1 MTESTGRRIA
11 IAALL
16 IAGGNI
22 LSRLLGLVRE
32 PVIAALYGVSGTSD
46 AWEVATRIPQSI
58 HELVIGGMVSGA
70 LIPVLSELADDEQA
84 LRRTFSTVAAM
95 VVAVAGT
102 ATVVMVLLAEPLVD
116 LAAAGLPPET
126 RKLAV
131 TLTRITL
138 PSLLFLGISAVTTA
152 RLYARDRYA
161 FPAFSTAS
169 LNGTLIV
176 FALALTP
183 VVGPPG
189 VALGYLAGAA
199 MHLLIQFP
207 ALVRDRARL
216 SPPAWLSD
224 SKFHQILRLY
234 APIAAGLV
242 VTQVLVVVD
251 ANLASRTGEGS
262 LAAMRFATRLQ
273 QFPLG
278 LVATA
283 MSLAYLPTLAR
294 AAPTSIR
301 GLASAVD
308 FRRHLAMAAK
318 VTTLLIVPITVVM
331 TVLSSPVIHAVYERG
346 DFDALA
352 TNVTGPAL
360 LIYAIQ
366 LPLTALDQLFIV
378 AFYAMRN
385 TITPVAVGIVG
396 GGVYLATALSLVEPL
411 GMLGLVTAN
420 TVQNSFHGLVLGIGL
435 WWLMRGTVQR
445 GSWIFAIKVALAGGV
460 MALAAL
466 GLREAVIEGLE
477 SDGRGGWLTLIL
489 AGGGAFAVYVA
500 TLFLLRVEEL
510 ANLKSL
516 IDRVLARLRSRTA

>member
-32 PVIAALYGVSGTSD
+32 PVIAALFGVSGTTD

-102 ATVVMVLLAEPLVD
+102 ATVVLVLLAEPLVD
-116 LAAAGLPPET
+116 LAAIGLPPET
-126 RKLAV
+126 RELAV

-161 FPAFSTAS
+161 LPAFSTAS

-199 MHLLIQFP
+199 MHLLIQIP

-224 SKFHQILRLY
+224 AKFHQILRLY
-234 APIAAGLV
+234 APIAGGLV

-283 MSLAYLPTLAR
+283 VSLAYLPTLAR
-294 AAPTSIR
+294 AAPASVR
-301 GLASAVD
+301 DLASALD

-318 VTTLLIVPITVVM
+318 VTTLLIVPITVLM

-346 DFDALA
+346 KFDALA
-352 TNVTGPAL
+352 TDSTGPAL

-366 LPLTALDQLFIV
+366 LPLTALDQIFIV

-420 TVQNSFHGLVLGIGL
+420 TVQNSFHGSGPGSRALVAHARHDPAWQLGPL
-435 WWLMRGTVQR
+435 PSKWR
-445 GSWIFAIKVALAGGV
+445 SP
-460 MALAAL
+460 AA
-466 GLREAVIEGLE
+466 
-477 SDGRGGWLTLIL
+477 
-489 AGGGAFAVYVA
+489 
-500 TLFLLRVEEL
+500 
-510 ANLKSL
+510 
-516 IDRVLARLRSRTA
+516 